1 MEIKHIEAEDMKREM
16 DEVQQRKY
24 AEYDDLRSNVIN
36 TYTALIPYSS
46 DKNNPIIKQMNRAFT
61 ISRFFSNSKNTEIAG
76 WC

>member
-36 TYTALIPYSS
+36 TYTALSPCSS
-46 DKNNPIIKQMNRAFT
+46 DIFNPIIDGQGLRKIPREFKA
-61 ISRFFSNSKNTEIAG
+61 KNILYYRLVLN
-76 WC
+76 